1 MVLPSLSERAR
12 KVRVDAGLL
21 CAESRES
28 EVGAVASVAGPFRG
42 ELVLASIAPP
52 LPQSSSPPSCS
63 MKREGF

>member
-42 ELVLASIAPP
+42 ELVLASIVPP
-52 LPQSSSPPSCS
+52 LPL
-63 MKREGF
+63 